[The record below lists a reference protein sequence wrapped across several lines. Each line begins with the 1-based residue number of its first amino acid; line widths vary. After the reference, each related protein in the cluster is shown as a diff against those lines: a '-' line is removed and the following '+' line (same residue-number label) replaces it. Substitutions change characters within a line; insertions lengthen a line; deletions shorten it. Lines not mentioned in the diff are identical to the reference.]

1 MSEIVEVEEDDTL
14 SLVPDFM
21 WPVVGRK
28 ILTVAKEIEVDNPR
42 VAYFC
47 KL

>member
-21 WPVVGRK
+21 WPVVGR